1 MHTPK
6 IVYENETA
14 TEIHAETVPNEDP
27 VQSVDNEPIN
37 DYSEF
42 NFIMNSDI
50 LMSLLLLLCCCPDCD
65 SD

>member
-6 IVYENETA
+6 IVYESETA

-42 NFIMNSDI
+42 NYHEFRYLNVFAVIVV
-50 LMSLLLLLCCCPDCD
+50 SLP
-65 SD
+65 